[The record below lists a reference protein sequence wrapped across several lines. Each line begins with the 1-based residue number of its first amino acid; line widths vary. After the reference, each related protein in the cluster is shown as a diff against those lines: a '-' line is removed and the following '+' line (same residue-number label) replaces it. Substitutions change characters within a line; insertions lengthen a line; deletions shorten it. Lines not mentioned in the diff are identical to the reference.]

1 MKVNIACHAT
11 ILSRFVPLIAVFLN
25 PAERSPEPP
34 TQNQP
39 QGSSHNLESP
49 HVISSIAH
57 VDGGKRKGGD
67 YHVSINMPRV
77 MS

>member
-11 ILSRFVPLIAVFLN
+11 TLLRFEPLIAALQN

-39 QGSSHNLESP
+39 QGSSQNLESP

-57 VDGGKRKGGD
+57 VDGGGRKGWRLSRE
-67 YHVSINMPRV
+67 HVAYAM
-77 MS
+77 